1 MDRWITDTKSGTR
14 FKLFTRANADEV
26 GPEPFSPLGWSLGWV
41 KGNGPGAAD
50 GFVTFGVVK
59 AEELAPDHQ
68 IFGNWGG
75 YFYNSVSLSR
85 LLGVRMPGVSVDA
98 IDKAYFGDQPG
109 IPPYEPDPADED
121 PERSE
126 ALAATL
132 AWVMSTDSCPAMQD
146 QIERSRRVR
155 SERPDFAALD
165 DHGLVGYARRVTGY
179 IREAWGPYCEVVLA
193 ASIGP
198 GAVGAICEALGR
210 GSDAVKLFTGIGGV
224 ESAGGSIALWDLSRR
239 VRSSPTL
246 SEAFDAGLDGLLG
259 RLRAAE
265 FPDASSF
272 VEHLDGVLEEYGHR
286 GPNEWDLSSPCWAT
300 NPELAL
306 GMVDRVRFQSDDHDP
321 RLVSAKASEERRRI
335 SAEIDTLL
343 ESDPETQATFNAG
356 LRSGT
361 LFYQMREAGKSAVIR
376 LHYEAKVTLME
387 LGRRLAQRGYLSDP
401 GDVFMLLDH
410 ELEEILD
417 APSGW
422 AAKLAERRHAFG
434 RLATLEP
441 PYIVDSRV
449 GPPPIDQWPTRGGA
463 SNRKLSVGDILR
475 GAAGAPGKVSGT
487 ARVVFDPSN
496 SDLEPGDVL
505 VCRTTDPSWAPL
517 FLATSAVVCDVGAV
531 GSHAAIV
538 AREIGVPCAVS
549 VVDATKLIP
558 DGATIS
564 VDGSSGEV
572 EILSLP

>member
-1 MDRWITDTKSGTR
+1 MDRWITDTRSGTR

-50 GFVTFGVVK
+50 GFVSFGVVK
-59 AEELAPDHQ
+59 ADELAPDHQ

-98 IDKAYFGDQPG
+98 IDRAYFGDQPG

-121 PERSE
+121 PELSE

-132 AWVMSTDSCPAMQD
+132 AWVMSTQSCPAMQD
-146 QIERSRRVR
+146 QIARSRRVR

-165 DHGLVGYARRVTGY
+165 DHGLVAYARQVTGY

-198 GAVGAICEALGR
+198 GAVGAVCEALGR
-210 GSDAVKLFTGIGGV
+210 GSDAVKLFSGIGHV
-224 ESAGGSIALWDLSRR
+224 ESAGGSVAVWDLSRR
-239 VRSSPTL
+239 VRTSAAL
-246 SEAFDAGLDGLLG
+246 SAAFDEGVEGLLG
-259 RLRAAE
+259 RLRAADL
-265 FPDASSF
+265 PDVSGF
-272 VEHLDGVLEEYGHR
+272 LEHLEGLLDEYGHR

-300 NPELAL
+300 NPELVL
-306 GMVDRVRFQSDDHDP
+306 GMIDRVRYQSDDHDP
-321 RLVSAKASEERRRI
+321 TVVSARASEERRRI
-335 SAEIDTLL
+335 SAEIDVAL
-343 ESDPETQATFNAG
+343 ESDPETRATFNAG

-361 LFYQMREAGKSAVIR
+361 LFYQMREGGKSALIR

-387 LGRRLAQRGYLSDP
+387 LGRRLVDKGGLSRP
-401 GDVFMLLDH
+401 EDVFMLLDH
-410 ELEEILD
+410 ELDEIVD
-417 APSGW
+417 VPSGW
-422 AAKLAERRHAFG
+422 AFKLAQRRGSFE

-441 PYIVDSRV
+441 PYIVDSRL
-449 GPPPIDQWPTRGGA
+449 GPPPIDQWPVRGA
-463 SNRKLSVGDILR
+463 VSDRKLEVGDILR
-475 GAAGAPGKVSGT
+475 GASGAPGKVSGT
-487 ARVVFDPSN
+487 ARVVHDPAN
-496 SDLEPGDVL
+496 SDLEAGDVL

-558 DGATIS
+558 DGATVS
-564 VDGSSGEV
+564 VDGTSGEV

>member
-1 MDRWITDTKSGTR
+1 MDRWITDTRSGTR

-50 GFVTFGVVK
+50 GFVSFGVVN
-59 AEELAPDHQ
+59 ADELAPDHQ

-132 AWVMSTDSCPAMQD
+132 AWVMTTQSCPAMQD
-146 QIERSRRVR
+146 QIVRSRRLR
-155 SERPDFAALD
+155 SERPDFATLD
-165 DHGLVGYARRVTGY
+165 DHGLVAYARQVTGY

-198 GAVGAICEALGR
+198 GAVGAVCEALGR
-210 GSDAVKLFTGIGGV
+210 GSDSVKLFTGIGGV
-224 ESAGGSIALWDLSRR
+224 ESAGGSVALWDLSRR
-239 VRSSPTL
+239 VRSSAAL
-246 SEAFDAGLDGLLG
+246 SASFDDGVEGLLG
-259 RLRAAE
+259 RLRAAD
-265 FPDASSF
+265 FPDASGF
-272 VEHLDGVLEEYGHR
+272 LEHLEGVLDEYGHR
-286 GPNEWDLSSPCWAT
+286 GPNEWDLASPCWAT

-306 GMVDRVRFQSDDHDP
+306 GMIDRVRYQSDDHDP
-321 RLVSAKASEERRRI
+321 AVVSARASEERHRI
-335 SAEIDTLL
+335 SAEIDALL
-343 ESDPETQATFNAG
+343 ESDPETKATFHAG
-356 LRSGT
+356 LHSGT
-361 LFYQMREAGKSAVIR
+361 LFYQMREAGKSALIR

-387 LGRRLAQRGYLSDP
+387 LGRRLVEQGGLSRPDH
-401 GDVFMLLDH
+401 VFMLLDH
-410 ELEEILD
+410 ELDDIVD
-417 APSGW
+417 SPSSW
-422 AAKLAERRHAFG
+422 ALKLAQRRESFE

-449 GPPPIDQWPTRGGA
+449 GPPPIGQWPVRGGV
-463 SNRKLSVGDILR
+463 SDRKLEVGYILR
-475 GAAGAPGKVSGT
+475 GASGAPGMVSGR
-487 ARVVFDPSN
+487 ARIVHDPAN

-558 DGATIS
+558 DGATVS
-564 VDGSSGEV
+564 VDGTSGEV
-572 EILSLP
+572 KILSLP

>member
-1 MDRWITDTKSGTR
+1 MDGWITDTKSGTR

-132 AWVMSTDSCPAMQD
+132 EWVMSTDSCPAMDD
-146 QIERSRRVR
+146 QIARSRRVR

-165 DHGLVGYARRVTGY
+165 DHGLVGYARKVTGY

-210 GSDAVKLFTGIGGV
+210 GSDAIKLFTGIGGV

-300 NPELAL
+300 NPELTL

-335 SAEIDTLL
+335 SAEIDALL

-387 LGRRLAQRGYLSDP
+387 LGRRLAQRGHLSDP

-422 AAKLAERRHAFG
+422 ASKLAERRHTFE

-449 GPPPIDQWPTRGGA
+449 GPPPVEQWPARGGA
-463 SNRKLSVGDILR
+463 SDRKLSVGDILR
-475 GAAGAPGKVSGT
+475 GASGAPGKVSGT

-564 VDGSSGEV
+564 VDGGSGEV